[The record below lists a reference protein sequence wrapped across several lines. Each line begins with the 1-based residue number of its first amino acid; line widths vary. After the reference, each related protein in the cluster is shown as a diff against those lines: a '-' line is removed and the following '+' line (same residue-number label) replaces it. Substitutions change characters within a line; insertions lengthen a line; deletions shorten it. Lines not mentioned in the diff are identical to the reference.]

1 MAIINGSDGI
11 VKFGT
16 DNFAHVQSWN
26 IDLSAEVTQT
36 SSMGDE
42 WGDAMVGIKS
52 WSGSLECY
60 LDTTDEG
67 QDGVDVGT
75 VITLNLYPS
84 GDATGERYFSGQAV
98 VSGIPRS
105 ASKTGP
111 GTFTVNFSGK
121 GALSKLTA
129 A

>member
-1 MAIINGSDGI
+1 MGIINGSDGV

-16 DNFAHVQSWN
+16 AEFSHVQSWN
-26 IDLSAEVTQT
+26 IDLSAEVTQL
-36 SSMGDE
+36 SSMGTE

-60 LDTTDEG
+60 LDTEDTG
-67 QDGVDVGT
+67 QAGVQIGT

-84 GDATGERYFSGQAV
+84 GDAVGQKYYSGQAV
-98 VSGIPRS
+98 VSGLPRS
-105 ASKTGP
+105 ASKAGP

-121 GALSKLTA
+121 GALAVATA
-129 A
+129 T